1 MINFKREHTKIEK
14 FNFTIPEEML
24 VKILSNYFEDIA
36 TPPGFPPAKIELE
49 PIMRGVN
56 ATEER
61 MAGLRVIVNATKEM

>member
-1 MINFKREHTKIEK
+1 
-14 FNFTIPEEML
+14 ML